1 MDWTPVFDFLIGLAP
16 WVQYVL
22 IGLGSVVVIGTAID
36 AAIDDTVDKGFM
48 KKVMAIPVLGS
59 FLEALKRFSP
69 FNVKEK

>member
-1 MDWTPVFDFLIGLAP
+1 MDWTPVFDFLLGLAP

-36 AAIDDTVDKGFM
+36 AAVDDTVDHGFM

-69 FNVKEK
+69 FNVK